1 MWTLQGPSKMAQVKE
16 QSGTTWMVLE
26 ASLLIWARYC
36 CAVLSSCCLPP
47 NTETNMS
54 PRNSDKFEKKT
65 KCNSHL
71 RRVEGRADSQL
82 THARSSCD
90 WHGIRS

>member
-1 MWTLQGPSKMAQVKE
+1 MAQVKE

-36 CAVLSSCCLPP
+36 CAVLSSCCLP
-47 NTETNMS
+47 NIETNMS
-54 PRNSDKFEKKT
+54 PRLSLVLEKK
-65 KCNSHL
+65 NHL
-71 RRVEGRADSQL
+71 SIISEAGEVGRTPAL
-82 THARSSCD
+82 APG